1 MRVAN
6 SYLRSRYFPNT
17 GDLVTHEKYFLM
29 NPRYERAGTVSFRC
43 AQDLPVVEQTKSCGQ
58 VLCGNFSPP
67 AAFTNLSSTASASQW
82 VVWGVH
88 GTGVGTT
95 RSSGEAVI
103 SDVSGQAIK
112 QCNAQ
117 HQQVAFSWTGANAT
131 DGANATGSNVTAV
144 GVCQEDGAGIYFMV
158 SPRHAGNYSL
168 SLFAGAQGGSHSID
182 VTLSDGAKNSSYSE
196 QLLAVAED
204 LQTSVWSNVRWNFV
218 FEATSGAALTVHLAA
233 ISSNG
238 HYASPPAPPPLSPC
252 SHFCG
257 STVPFDYQKVD
268 LSIVG
273 SADWA
278 HYGDV
283 KAVQT
288 IAGVQLPYSASGAS
302 VPSDPDD
309 KSNWALAG
317 GATLIGSKTPGFT
330 DLRSG
335 GPNGHATATL
345 TAHLEGDGHN
355 IEGIAMSF
363 RYIAGCAWLLLY
375 IMLPRVLYISTNSI
389 DVLAVHV
396 AHFVLPTSAADG
408 CAGTVK
414 PCPGAP
420 IVTVV
425 LIDAT
430 TMQDLATVWTSAP
443 LGNYSYG
450 SFTQYS
456 PPVEVH
462 VQGLNVTNANPVL
475 VQLRIAN
482 NKRNLQIQLAP
493 TSGLHLNV
501 TWTKQAYAV
510 NASSCD
516 SDCVQATLTTD
527 KCGVP
532 QPLIQPLSILG
543 TATKVDSVK
552 IQVPRPTFLW
562 TDGFQTA
569 FTDERGESNTLTA
582 SGVGA
587 GFGSTIMVPP
597 STTGTIIRLFV
608 GVTGSNGQFS
618 AELNSTAAGHYN
630 ETFMSGSGGATK
642 FSVVILQV
650 PASPTVGAVRVRWV
664 QVGSLTGSVLLGA
677 IAVESQSNALGSAT
691 TSTGVPTP
699 ARKCAAAPTS
709 GHPTVMLQAAVLTS
723 HKTMS

>member
-1 MRVAN
+1 MQVAN
-6 SYLRSRYFPNT
+6 SYFRSRYFPNT
-17 GDLVTHEKYFLM
+17 ADLVTHEKYFLM

-58 VLCGNFSPP
+58 ALCGSFSPP
-67 AAFTNLSSTASASQW
+67 AAFTTLSSTASASQW
-82 VVWGVH
+82 VVWGLH

-95 RSSGEAVI
+95 RSSGEAAI

-112 QCNAQ
+112 QCNARQ
-117 HQQVAFSWTGANAT
+117 QQVAFSWTGANAT

-144 GVCQEDGAGIYFMV
+144 GVCQEDGAGMRLTVI
-158 SPRHAGNYSL
+158 PRQAGNYSL

-182 VTLSDGAKNSSYSE
+182 AILSDGPKNSSYSE
-196 QLLAVAED
+196 QLLAVADD
-204 LQTSVWSNVRWNFV
+204 LQASIWSNVRWDFT
-218 FEATSGAALTVHLAA
+218 FEATSGAALTVNLAA

-238 HYASPPAPPPLSPC
+238 HYPSPPAPPPISPC

-257 STVPFDYQKVD
+257 RTVPFDYQKVD
-268 LSIVG
+268 LSTVG

-288 IAGVQLPYSASGAS
+288 IAGVPLPYSASGAF
-302 VPSDPDD
+302 VPSDD

-345 TAHLEGDGHN
+345 TAHLEGSGHN
-355 IEGIAMSF
+355 IEGISMSF
-363 RYIAGCAWLLLY
+363 RYIAGCAFLLLH
-375 IMLPRVLYISTNSI
+375 ILLSRVLHISIHSI

-396 AHFVLPTSAADG
+396 AHFVLPTSTADG

-456 PPVEVH
+456 PPVEVQ
-462 VQGLNVTNANPVL
+462 VQGLNVTNANPIL

-493 TSGLHLNV
+493 TRGLDLNV

-510 NASSCD
+510 NASNCN

-543 TATKVDSVK
+543 TATKVDSAK
-552 IQVPRPTFLW
+552 TLVPRPTFLW

-569 FTDERGESNTLTA
+569 FTNEHGESNALAA

-597 STTGTIIRLFV
+597 STTGTIIRFFV
-608 GVTGSNGQFS
+608 GVTGSNGHFG
-618 AELNSTAAGHYN
+618 AELNGTAAGHYN
-630 ETFMSGSGGATK
+630 ETFVSGNGGATR
-642 FSVVILQV
+642 FGVVVLQV
-650 PASPTVGAVRVRWV
+650 PASPTVGAVQVRWV
-664 QVGSLTGSVLLGA
+664 QVGSVTGSVLLGA
-677 IAVESQSNALGSAT
+677 IAVESESNALRAAT
-691 TSTGVPTP
+691 MSTGAPTP
-699 ARKCAAAPTS
+699 VRKCAAAPAS
-709 GHPTVMLQAAVLTS
+709 GHPTVMLQAAVLT
-723 HKTMS
+723 